1 MSVVRG
7 GVLTPDQLIGRVSHY
22 YSNLGV
28 AGLSLAEP
36 LSKGDRIHI
45 VGHSYGS
52 ASPTDVEQTV
62 DSMEIEH
69 HQVADAVPGD
79 AVAVKVS
86 ESIPRVTMSFGSID

>member
-1 MSVVRG
+1 M
-7 GVLTPDQLIGRVSHY
+7 PEQLIGRVNHY

-28 AGLSLAEP
+28 AGLVLTEP
-36 LSKGDRIHI
+36 LHKGDRIHI
-45 VGHSYGS
+45 VGHSYGT

-69 HQVADAVPGD
+69 HQVDDAGPED

-86 ESIPRVTMSFGSID
+86 GKVREGDDVFRVN